1 MKIVFPFITTM
12 DYHKVYDGGN
22 KYLDY
27 FSKELV
33 KQGVD
38 VTIVTT
44 LLEDKKIRNKTKNGI
59 KYVFLPPKVIGKR
72 LLKLNSPYNLWFSYN
87 LKRYLEKTD
96 FDILHSFGPFAYSYL
111 HKPKN
116 KRKPVITQPW
126 GFEPFYLPESL
137 SQKGIRK
144 FYLKY
149 FIQHLWLYC
158 LKKSD
163 MIATEGDFQLP
174 IIKELGLDKNK
185 AFPIPIGIDP
195 RIVKKFKKNH
205 QDIRK
210 KFNIPKKDLVVLA
223 VNQIAPDK
231 GVDLT
236 INSFA
241 LLKKEIKNAKLII
254 VGAGPLEEMMHDL
267 IKKHNLEKDII
278 HLKGISEQELYNC
291 YFSSD
296 IFVCSQTQQNWSMS
310 VQEGMACGLPI
321 VSFDNIVIVE
331 NDKNGVVVKNKTPK
345 GIKDGILKIYNG
357 DIEKMR
363 KMSLILTNNYTW
375 ENIAKMAIE
384 NYKRLLK
391 KDL

>member
-1 MKIVFPFITTM
+1 MRIVLPFIATM
-12 DYHKVYDGGN
+12 NYHKVYGGGY

-33 KQGVD
+33 RQGME
-38 VTIVTT
+38 VTIITT
-44 LLEDKKIRNKTKNGI
+44 LLEDKRVKSKMKNGI

-72 LLKLNSPYNLWFSYN
+72 LLKLNSPYSLCFSYN
-87 LKRYLEKTD
+87 LKKYLEKTD
-96 FDILHSFGPFAYSYL
+96 FDILHSFGPLAYSYL

-195 RIVKKFKKNH
+195 GAVNVFKNNH
-205 QDIRK
+205 QNIRK
-210 KFNIPKKDLVVLA
+210 RFNISKKDLVVLA

-241 LLKKEIKNAKLII
+241 LLKKEVGNSKLII
-254 VGAGPLEEMMHDL
+254 VGDGCLEEMMYNL
-267 IKKHNLEKDII
+267 IKKHNIEKDVT

-310 VQEGMACGLPI
+310 VQEAMACGLPI
-321 VSFDNIVIVE
+321 VSFDNIIIVE
-331 NDKNGVVVKNKTPK
+331 DNKNGIVVKNKTPR
-345 GIKDGILKIYNG
+345 GIKESILKVYNG
-357 DIEKMR
+357 DIKKMG

-375 ENIAKMAIE
+375 ENIAKMAIKR
-384 NYKRLLK
+384 YKKLLG
-391 KDL
+391 DN